1 MLSSFMAILD
11 DPEGFETATLARM
24 VPDFFGLRVL
34 EVGCADGRLTRKY
47 VQRAASV
54 VAIDPDVDAIA
65 RLADELPGVDARA
78 TGIHDLVLPA
88 GSIDV
93 AIFAWSL

>member
-1 MLSSFMAILD
+1 MLSSLMALLD
-11 DPEGFETATLARM
+11 DPEGFETAALARM
-24 VPDFFGLRVL
+24 VPDFAGRRVL

-47 VQRAASV
+47 WQRAAAV
-54 VAIDPDVDAIA
+54 VAIDPDADAIA
-65 RLADELPGVDARA
+65 LLRDELPGVDARA
-78 TGIHDLVLPA
+78 AGIQDLVMPA